1 MNVDWGQALQV
12 GGFGFLLV
20 FVVLTILAIAMWLI
34 GWFFDKSAGIKNPF
48 KREKEIYPEEDKPK
62 EEPEYNP
69 EYKIDNTDCYE

>member
-1 MNVDWGQALQV
+1 
-12 GGFGFLLV
+12 
-20 FVVLTILAIAMWLI
+20 MWLI